1 MSNIERVTEIIKTV
15 RAMKYKERG
24 ATESNHSADR
34 IIEILEPVKSQ
45 LQEIANDQTLSAYG
59 KAEKEREIKEKA
71 AAEVKEM
78 IEKFN
83 AERDKLL
90 NEAEKL
96 AKDILVKPHEKPSGV
111 DIELFNREYNN
122 LKTELTVFN
131 NAQAARNLLD
141 FMSGV
146 EHPYFADQI
155 LNDFSSV
162 GAHIIK
168 HIDQM
173 KVRTV
178 FQKMKEVAATSEKS
192 IAEKQLAEIES
203 LKKSPAVD
211 VTTIRLAVKLILGEE
226 YLKEAGIGL

>member
-1 MSNIERVTEIIKTV
+1 MSIERVNEIIKTV
-15 RAMKYKERG
+15 KAMKYKEKG

-34 IIEILEPVKSQ
+34 VIEILEPVKNQ
-45 LQEIANDQTLSAYG
+45 LREVANDQTLSAYG

-83 AERDKLL
+83 SERDKLL

-96 AKDILVKPHEKPSGV
+96 AKDILVKPHEKPSSV
-111 DIELFNREYNN
+111 DIELFNREYNS

-131 NAQAARNLLD
+131 SAQAARNLLD
-141 FMSGV
+141 FINNV
-146 EHPYFADQI
+146 EHPYFAEQI
-155 LNDFSSV
+155 LNDFSNT

-168 HIDQM
+168 HVDEM

-192 IAEKQLAEIES
+192 IAENQLKEIES
-203 LKKSPAVD
+203 LRKSPAVD

-226 YLKEAGIGL
+226 YLKEAGISL